1 MNTTTAIT
9 VNQALAGDLLEEVA
23 LSLEELAR
31 ACRVP
36 PDWVI
41 ERVESGF
48 LEASTAP
55 PGQWRFA
62 SASLVRARRLC
73 NLETTF
79 EAGPEIAAL
88 AADLIEEVER
98 LRQRLRAAGTGCL
111 IPLRQPRP
119 VTFLEKLRIPPAWT
133 LRTPLPG

>member
-1 MNTTTAIT
+1 MNSPNAIT
-9 VNQALAGDLLEEVA
+9 VNQALDGDLLEEVA

-48 LEASTAP
+48 LDAFTAP

-73 NLETTF
+73 KLEATF

-88 AADLIEEVER
+88 AADLIEEVIR
-98 LRQRLRAAGTGCL
+98 LRQRLRAAGL
-111 IPLRQPRP
+111 D
-119 VTFLEKLRIPPAWT
+119 A
-133 LRTPLPG
+133 

>member
-1 MNTTTAIT
+1 MKSPNAIT
-9 VNQALAGDLLEEVA
+9 AQDALAGDLLEEMA
-23 LSLEELAR
+23 LSVEELAH

-36 PDWVI
+36 PGWVV

-48 LEASTAP
+48 LEVTATAP
-55 PGQWRFA
+55 GEWRFT

-88 AADLIEEVER
+88 TADLIEEVER
-98 LRQRLRAAGTGCL
+98 LRQRLRAAGL
-111 IPLRQPRP
+111 D
-119 VTFLEKLRIPPAWT
+119 A
-133 LRTPLPG
+133 

>member
-98 LRQRLRAAGTGCL
+98 LRQRLRAAGLDAL
-111 IPLRQPRP
+111 IPLRQSRP
-119 VTFLEKLRIPPAWT
+119 VTFLEKLHIPPAWT
-133 LRTPLPG
+133 LRTLLPG

>member
-1 MNTTTAIT
+1 MNTTTAVT
-9 VNQALAGDLLEEVA
+9 VNEALAGDLLEEVA

-36 PDWVI
+36 TGWVI
-41 ERVESGF
+41 ERVDAGF
-48 LEASTAP
+48 LETTAAA
-55 PGQWRFA
+55 PGEWRFA

-88 AADLIEEVER
+88 TADLIEEVDR
-98 LRQRLRAAGTGCL
+98 LRQRLRAAGLDT
-111 IPLRQPRP
+111 
-119 VTFLEKLRIPPAWT
+119 
-133 LRTPLPG
+133 

>member
-1 MNTTTAIT
+1 MNTPNAIT
-9 VNQALAGDLLEEVA
+9 VQHALAGELLEEAA

-36 PDWVI
+36 PGWVI

-48 LEASTAP
+48 LEAAAAV
-55 PGQWRFA
+55 PGEWRFA

-79 EAGPEIAAL
+79 DAGPEIAAL
-88 AADLIEEVER
+88 TADLIEELDR
-98 LRQRLRAAGTGCL
+98 LRQRLRAAGLDT
-111 IPLRQPRP
+111 
-119 VTFLEKLRIPPAWT
+119 
-133 LRTPLPG
+133 

>member
-48 LEASTAP
+48 REASTAP
-55 PGQWRFA
+55 TGQ
-62 SASLVRARRLC
+62 
-73 NLETTF
+73 
-79 EAGPEIAAL
+79 
-88 AADLIEEVER
+88 
-98 LRQRLRAAGTGCL
+98 
-111 IPLRQPRP
+111 
-119 VTFLEKLRIPPAWT
+119 
-133 LRTPLPG
+133 

>member
-48 LEASTAP
+48 LEASTAT

-98 LRQRLRAAGTGCL
+98 LRQRLRAAGL
-111 IPLRQPRP
+111 D
-119 VTFLEKLRIPPAWT
+119 A
-133 LRTPLPG
+133 

>member
-48 LEASTAP
+48 LDASTAP

-62 SASLVRARRLC
+62 SASLCARGACATWKPRSKP
-73 NLETTF
+73 
-79 EAGPEIAAL
+79 AP
-88 AADLIEEVER
+88 R
-98 LRQRLRAAGTGCL
+98 SLRW
-111 IPLRQPRP
+111 RP
-119 VTFLEKLRIPPAWT
+119 T
-133 LRTPLPG
+133 